1 MPNILNNSV
10 LFLLLFFIGK
20 ELFERDHNLVDSD
33 MALLD
38 ESKLELSYVYSKF
51 FIMLHGLKVES

>member
-51 FIMLHGLKVES
+51 CIMLHGLKVES